1 MNSKR
6 RGCDIEWLRN
16 VSTGNHTKILI
27 LLRLKFTVLIFIQI
41 NLFNLIKTQKSL
53 HTVALHLSI
62 KG

>member
-1 MNSKR
+1 MT
-6 RGCDIEWLRN
+6 EWLRN